1 MFTWVIGPKGSFAMP
16 RGFLL
21 RILQEENPGQ
31 KLAPDR
37 SETPW
42 EWPIFRF
49 EASQLADLRADFGIF
64 TDTKY
69 RELPGAW

>member
-42 EWPIFRF
+42 EWPIFPPEKVRSVNG
-49 EASQLADLRADFGIF
+49 ECEDGG
-64 TDTKY
+64 TKTNA
-69 RELPGAW
+69 LW